1 MTFTWE
7 VQKHFD
13 AKNSTYK
20 PNFCASSLFAIKMK
34 LNISV
39 FYSGRKSKKNHFF
52 SPFSIEAI
60 RKGFAFRIVPAY
72 KGLFSS
78 RFSSRLC
85 FSKKTKKTYFP
96 HNTFIIGK
104 CQHVGYVLCVSINR
118 CLQENSYGTSSYFLI
133 CFVLGD

>member
-20 PNFCASSLFAIKMK
+20 PNFCASSLFAFKMK
-34 LNISV
+34 LNFSV
-39 FYSGRKSKKNHFF
+39 FYSGRKSKKIISFP
-52 SPFSIEAI
+52 PFLLKQSEKALHSELCLPT
-60 RKGFAFRIVPAY
+60 RAY
-72 KGLFSS
+72 FHHV
-78 RFSSRLC
+78 FHQLC